1 MPAKLSVWVVRLRT
15 MLLGPGFWE
24 WKSLGVLSLLVALL
38 LVQETATQSA
48 SSATQAA
55 PAGAIPTEEFSR
67 LVREFSEEEGYF
79 FSDNFIS
86 NETAYLHVVD
96 KLRELEVS
104 GGAYVGVG
112 PEQNFTYIANIR
124 PEIAFI
130 VDIRRQA
137 IIQHLLYKALFHLGG
152 NRVEFL
158 SLLLSKPLPASLTE
172 EWPLDRLVEY
182 FSREPYKQ
190 KLFVE
195 NLVRVRRTIE
205 QDFRIPLSENDLR
218 SLEHVYGAFAEGGL
232 YISFRFGQ
240 WSRSRGA
247 GFPNLRDLIL
257 AEDLKGK
264 RGSFLARE
272 DDYQF
277 LRRLHRQNRIIPV
290 VGDFAGGKALA
301 AVANYLRKN
310 HYTVSAFYTSNVEQY
325 LFGDDVYD
333 QFTKNVRRLP
343 ITHKSVFIRSVR
355 SGWMIHAAQAP
366 GHRMTTLLQKIPVFL
381 KDSDDGLYLSY
392 RDLITTHYISPLEP

>member
-1 MPAKLSVWVVRLRT
+1 MPAKLSVWFVRLRT
-15 MLLGPGFWE
+15 LLLGPGFWE

-48 SSATQAA
+48 SPAAQA

-137 IIQHLLYKALFHLGG
+137 IIQHLLYKTLFHLGG

-218 SLEHVYGAFAEGGL
+218 SLEHVYRAFAESGL